1 LKILR
6 GIFLKNGFGLGRV
19 RFGAAFEQARK
30 TSTHWQG
37 LFLSGWNLLFPPEAL
52 HYLQCHFSPLAGGS
66 FVRASSNAAL
76 NYP

>member
-1 LKILR
+1 LVFENSP
-6 GIFLKNGFGLGRV
+6 GDIFEKWV